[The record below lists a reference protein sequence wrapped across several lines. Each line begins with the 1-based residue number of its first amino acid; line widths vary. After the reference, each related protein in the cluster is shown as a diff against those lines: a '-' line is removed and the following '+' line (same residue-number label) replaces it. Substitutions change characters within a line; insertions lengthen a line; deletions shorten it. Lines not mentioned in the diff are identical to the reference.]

1 MAKTIVKTNCP
12 VHASKII
19 YHVTG
24 RRVDLNK
31 LAIDALFKNY
41 DKVREE
47 YIGRYRT
54 NVEYDFHN
62 DSIVITM
69 E

>member
-12 VHASKII
+12 VHAAKII
-19 YHVTG
+19 NSVTG

-31 LAIDALFKNY
+31 LAIDALFKSY
-41 DKVREE
+41 DRVREE
-47 YIGRYRT
+47 YNGRYKT
-54 NVEYDFHN
+54 IVDYDFHN

>member
-1 MAKTIVKTNCP
+1 MAKTIVKTSCP

-19 YHVTG
+19 NHITG
-24 RRVDLNK
+24 RKVDLNK
-31 LAIDALFKNY
+31 MAIDALFKNY

-54 NVEYDFHN
+54 SVEYYFHN
-62 DSIVITM
+62 DAIVITM

>member
-19 YHVTG
+19 NHVTG

-47 YIGRYRT
+47 YIGR
-54 NVEYDFHN
+54 
-62 DSIVITM
+62 
-69 E
+69 